1 MAGIKETPTNF
12 RVYYTSMREAYT
24 QKNDEAIKLR
34 RALIAKRDDL
44 YFDVKSELDN
54 NKSNHDIKLNNYPE
68 FVNNKYIDG
77 ELLRTAKGHLINKS
91 GNYELIAS
99 RSNLYELAKTQ
110 KEIYLL
116 DKNIELYEKLLNLTV
131 AEYTD
136 LLKTYYNKV
145 HEKMIVDGYGYV
157 FGERIGWTCIN
168 RCHVKKTKQ
177 RIDYK
182 LTKENKARLLAEGKR
197 LYNKEEAEW
206 CLANGVEY
214 DGVDGRVYQN
224 IDYVYEIPLIGC
236 TLKYGDNQKLTIS
249 NYIGRKLR
257 GKSNKEILEE
267 CNYDKLKVCQL
278 DLDIRAKLDLCLEI
292 DKILYTKFI
301 RNENQEPSISAKTN
315 RKSR

>member
-12 RVYYTSMREAYT
+12 RVYYTSMRTAYT
-24 QKNDEAIKLR
+24 QKHEEAIKLR
-34 RALIAKRDDL
+34 RDLQNIINDL
-44 YFDVKSELDN
+44 YFDVKSEYD
-54 NKSNHDIKLNNYPE
+54 SNPNPHIKLIDYE
-68 FVNNKYIDG
+68 EYRNNKYING
-77 ELLRTAKGHLINKS
+77 ELLRVAKGYLINK
-91 GNYELIAS
+91 GDNYELIAS
-99 RSNLYELAKTQ
+99 RSNLYKLAKTQ
-110 KEIYLL
+110 KELYILEENIKLYKKLL
-116 DKNIELYEKLLNLTV
+116 DLSLG
-131 AEYTD
+131 EYTD

-182 LTKENKARLLAEGKR
+182 ATKENKAKLLSEGKR
-197 LYNKEEAEW
+197 LYNKEEANW
-206 CLANGVEY
+206 CLANGIEY

-236 TLKYGDNQKLTIS
+236 TLKYGANQKLTTS
-249 NYIGRKLR
+249 NFVGRKVR
-257 GKSNKEILEE
+257 GKSADELIEL
-267 CNYDKLKVCQL
+267 CNYDKVKICQL
-278 DLDIRAKLDLCLEI
+278 DVDIRTKLDLCLKI

-301 RNENQEPSISAKTN
+301 RNENQEPSISAKTS